1 MKAGGTRLHHMFFFR
16 AKKLIGDIMAAKKNV
31 QTFEKRRKED
41 KRRRKQEE
49 KRERRFDKNKKPA
62 ADSEMQVTDS
72 ASESTPAEK
81 DI

>member
-1 MKAGGTRLHHMFFFR
+1 
-16 AKKLIGDIMAAKKNV
+16 MAAKKNV

-62 ADSEMQVTDS
+62 ADAEMQVTDS
-72 ASESTPAEK
+72 SSESTPAEK